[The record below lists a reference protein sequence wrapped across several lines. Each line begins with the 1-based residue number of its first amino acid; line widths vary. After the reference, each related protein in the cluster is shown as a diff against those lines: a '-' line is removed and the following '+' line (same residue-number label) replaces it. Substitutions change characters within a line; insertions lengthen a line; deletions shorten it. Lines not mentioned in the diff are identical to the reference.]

1 MSKKFTMI
9 LIPDDDSETRSYNFN
24 KSILIVSIILFI
36 LFFLASAVVLFFSV
50 PRIAN
55 YEKLDKNYNVL
66 VTERM
71 KILELTENLE
81 RLNQMDRFVRK
92 SLGSEFNFSEKPEI
106 IDSALMII
114 SDNHLISFSD
124 NIPSSVPLEGFVS
137 KRVEGPFSN
146 VDNLHGGIDI
156 VAKQGTPI
164 KSTSAGVVVF
174 SGWTYEMGNLIII
187 YHGDDYLTHYGH
199 NQQNIV
205 SRLDIVKKGEV
216 IGLVGNTGISSGPHL
231 HFEIW
236 KGNRSIDPLIYF
248 PEFLKKD
255 LTLKSNG

>member
-1 MSKKFTMI
+1 MAKKFTLI
-9 LIPDDDSETRSYNFN
+9 VIPDDDSETRSYSFN
-24 KSILIVSIILFI
+24 KFFLSFSLVVLIV
-36 LFFLASAVVLFFSV
+36 FFFMSVGIMFFSI
-50 PRIAN
+50 PRISN
-55 YEKLDKNYNVL
+55 YEKLDNKYSVL
-66 VTERM
+66 VNERM
-71 KILELTENLE
+71 KVLKLTENLE
-81 RLNQMDRFVRK
+81 RLNQMDEFVRN

-106 IDSALMII
+106 IDSVLMTIP
-114 SDNHLISFSD
+114 DDHLISFSD
-124 NIPSSVPLEGFVS
+124 NIPSIIPIEGFVS
-137 KRVEGPFSN
+137 KRMEGAFSN

-156 VAKQGTPI
+156 VAEQGAPI

-205 SRLDIVKKGEV
+205 SRLDMVKKGDV

-236 KGNRSIDPLIYF
+236 KGGRSIDPLIYF
-248 PEFLKKD
+248 PEFIKKD
-255 LTLKSNG
+255 LTLKK